1 VRYAHRNGVIVGTE
15 LLVRS
20 LSFDTARHA
29 FQRIPFNCGFICA
42 QMPTQRRVPHVH
54 ELSWT
59 HAFFPSPFPSSLS
72 LSLSRARIRQGRSH
86 GDDYRNATDIAARFD
101 DRAAIQKRSLA
112 IDDVFANAALP
123 SIAHRRRVP
132 PPFIRQRL
140 PLPPPLLRVG
150 CTFDQ
155 AASVKRAS
163 AILRSRYVCRCAL
176 QGIIAF
182 FAYVKAL
189 GARLIVPLL
198 SRAMI
203 LRSPLS
209 SIAYPLY

>member
-1 VRYAHRNGVIVGTE
+1 MDPRVF
-15 LLVRS
+15 S
-20 LSFDTARHA
+20 LSL
-29 FQRIPFNCGFICA
+29 PF
-42 QMPTQRRVPHVH
+42 
-54 ELSWT
+54 
-59 HAFFPSPFPSSLS
+59 

-101 DRAAIQKRSLA
+101 DRGAIQKRSLA

-123 SIAHRRRVP
+123 SIAHRHSTHSAIIYTATIVP
-132 PPFIRQRL
+132 PPFL
-140 PLPPPLLRVG
+140 PVG

-155 AASVKRAS
+155 AESVKRAS
-163 AILRSRYVCRCAL
+163 AILRSRYVCRCTL

-203 LRSPLS
+203 SRSPLS